1 MTKPTECPDS
11 EKERKAKRAIFLLYL
26 FMAVGVSL
34 PVILFLIFG
43 LDP

>member
-1 MTKPTECPDS
+1 MIKPTECPGS
-11 EKERKAKRAIFLLYL
+11 EKERKAKRAIFLLYI

-34 PVILFLIFG
+34 PGILFLIFG

>member
-11 EKERKAKRAIFLLYL
+11 EKQRKAKRAIFLLYL

-34 PVILFLIFG
+34 LGFYF
-43 LDP
+43 

>member
-1 MTKPTECPDS
+1 MIKPTECPES
-11 EKERKAKRAIFLLYL
+11 EKERKAKRAIFLLYI

-34 PVILFLIFG
+34 PGILFLIFG

>member
-11 EKERKAKRAIFLLYL
+11 EKQRKAKRAIFLLYL

-34 PVILFLIFG
+34 PGILFF
-43 LDP
+43 